1 MENINKFIKFAA
13 KELQLPSL
21 PKIHL
26 VGKEEDKYAAF
37 GHSKGDAI
45 WVRVTGRHP
54 GDIMRTIAH
63 ELTHYSQNHRGAK
76 GEKMREDQANALAG
90 RLMRKFDTENPE
102 IFKDSPIPEEVAS
115 NVPNNLMGASS
126 SAADSKGGIA
136 TFDPLL
142 GKKRNNQNTFLTKR
156 VHDMKKLSDIIGS
169 NSTLKKLNTKF
180 KRTQ

>member
-13 KELQLPSL
+13 KELQLSSL

-37 GHSKGDAI
+37 GHSKDDTI

-63 ELTHYSQNHRGAK
+63 ELTHFSQNHK
-76 GEKMREDQANALAG
+76 GTKGDKMREDQANALAG
-90 RLMRKFDTENPE
+90 RIMRKFNTENPE
-102 IFKDSPIPEEVAS
+102 IFKDAPIPEEVGS
-115 NVPNNLMGASS
+115 MIHNNLMGASS
-126 SAADSKGGIA
+126 STQGTGAIA
-136 TFDPLL
+136 TIDPLI
-142 GKKRNNQNTFLTKR
+142 KPKNKQNNFLTQR